1 MEEKTKKWRKNGK
14 FSVINVLAR
23 RVYYRWLFLTFFCF
37 WLALSSSVITLTN
50 FEDVCSTELTSI
62 VLISVREGMHNQAAL
77 LLEWF
82 DRAAENEANKT
93 RILNREI
100 EAYFAWLLRI
110 TSPRSA
116 YNSLYNYKPYSII
129 VYWFIYNTRHISKD
143 SRDIFCPLNVVS
155 GITEAKNNQHWE
167 GRSTPFLS
175 KYGCCTRYPNLVW
188 RESQQNNM
196 WSFNVHLV
204 IWFLALTLFFLPA
217 LFLLGYFA
225 YTGSSHKAK
234 LETPWIS
241 VSAGNSVPLCL
252 TFNYSMRSS
261 NASFNVSC
269 KTSFTNEENLI
280 FKLNGYHGKTWFKG
294 QVLWKAEGTSRVIF
308 FLSFSHDL
316 FFFFLSFLLNYNQLQ
331 KNVNHSDSFTRKW
344 CFSSKI
350 HAPHLRT
357 MEIKKNPLPL

>member
-1 MEEKTKKWRKNGK
+1 M
-14 FSVINVLAR
+14 
-23 RVYYRWLFLTFFCF
+23 LFLASQKQKIINTG
-37 WLALSSSVITLTN
+37 
-50 FEDVCSTELTSI
+50 
-62 VLISVREGMHNQAAL
+62 REGAHL
-77 LLEWF
+77 
-82 DRAAENEANKT
+82 
-93 RILNREI
+93 
-100 EAYFAWLLRI
+100 
-110 TSPRSA
+110 
-116 YNSLYNYKPYSII
+116 
-129 VYWFIYNTRHISKD
+129 
-143 SRDIFCPLNVVS
+143 
-155 GITEAKNNQHWE
+155 
-167 GRSTPFLS
+167 FLS

-350 HAPHLRT
+350 HTPHLWT